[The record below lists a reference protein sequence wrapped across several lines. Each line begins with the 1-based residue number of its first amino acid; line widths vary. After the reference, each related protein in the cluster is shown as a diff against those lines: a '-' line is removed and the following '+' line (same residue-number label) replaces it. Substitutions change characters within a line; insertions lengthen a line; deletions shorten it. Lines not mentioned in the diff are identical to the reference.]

1 MTDIENQDTAID
13 DTSTN
18 DLLVCRQC
26 NSLLL
31 MNTQNTR
38 RGMLTLLALAALSVG
53 ASAQSQDIRV
63 TVDGEIVSM
72 PDVQPIMVNNRVMVP
87 VRGVFEHMNATVE
100 WNSDSQTVFATYGTH
115 RIQLPVNSY
124 TATVDGRSVSLD
136 SPAIIHNGRTIVP
149 LRFLSESM
157 GAEVKWESYARQV
170 TITSATT
177 RILEQK
183 KDEVSLGGP
192 MVQLSIGSVIP
203 FKLERPLSS
212 KSVAVGDT
220 FSAVIDS
227 GNDTHYQNI
236 PKGTTLEGHV
246 DVVRAKTGDTPGV
259 LGLAFDRLR
268 LPNGSQFPIY
278 GSLIGLDSKSIENLD
293 GRLTAKPG
301 AKVDNLRYVGYGA
314 GGGALVAILTKGNI
328 LTSALIGGALGFLL
342 GEIQKDPSRSR
353 DVSLETGAPFGV
365 RLTRDMEFRPD
376 MKSVA
381 PKPIN

>member
-1 MTDIENQDTAID
+1 
-13 DTSTN
+13 
-18 DLLVCRQC
+18 
-26 NSLLL
+26 
-31 MNTQNTR
+31 
-38 RGMLTLLALAALSVG
+38 
-53 ASAQSQDIRV
+53 
-63 TVDGEIVSM
+63 
-72 PDVQPIMVNNRVMVP
+72 
-87 VRGVFEHMNATVE
+87 
-100 WNSDSQTVFATYGTH
+100 
-115 RIQLPVNSY
+115 
-124 TATVDGRSVSLD
+124 LD